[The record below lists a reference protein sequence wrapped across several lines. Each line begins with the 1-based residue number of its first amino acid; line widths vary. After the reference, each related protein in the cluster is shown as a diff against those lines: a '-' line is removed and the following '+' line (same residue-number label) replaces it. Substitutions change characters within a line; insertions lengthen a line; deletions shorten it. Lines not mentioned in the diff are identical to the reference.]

1 MSESTPGG
9 LGGPLT
15 ESERKSFSD
24 LSSYALGAAASTMTM
39 LLNKTVA
46 LAVEEVS
53 EIEPVALGAEH
64 PAPAV
69 LVTLDL
75 QTGSDHP
82 HLFVMQ
88 PADAAVVC
96 DLMMGGEGTSPAAD
110 LDEAQ
115 LSAIGEAFNQG
126 LGNAAN
132 TLSTL
137 MLRRVTIT
145 PPRVTVGP
153 IASHAGLQTLAAGGT
168 LTLVRHRFTLEGLVD
183 SVLLELVPH
192 HSAREL
198 VEILVMAADNPEV
211 AQAAG
216 QVGGPVGASQVA
228 ASPAPAAPPA
238 PPAASAWAEAAE
250 ATVPRSAVAD
260 IAPSAVAAAT
270 GGGLPPMGLTATGP
284 AAALAGTFPQQDPVS
299 VKAAQFA
306 PLTRQAGGEGLSG
319 LDLILDVTLKVTV
332 ELGRTKM
339 QIREVLDLG
348 KGSVV
353 ELDKLAG
360 EPVDM
365 LVNGKLI
372 AKGEVVV
379 IDENFG
385 IRLTEIVSPQERF
398 NSLNLK

>member
-9 LGGPLT
+9 VGGPLT
-15 ESERKSFSD
+15 EPERKSFSD
-24 LSSYALGAAASTMTM
+24 LSNYALGAAASTMTM

-46 LAVEEVS
+46 LAVEEVG
-53 EIEPVALGAEH
+53 EVGLDVLGAEH

-69 LVTLDL
+69 LVALEL
-75 QTGSDHP
+75 QTGADHA
-82 HLFVMQ
+82 HVFVM
-88 PADAAVVC
+88 PTADAAIVC
-96 DLMMGGEGTSPAAD
+96 DLMMGGDGTAPAAD
-110 LDEAQ
+110 LDDAQ

-145 PPRVTVGP
+145 PPRVAVEP
-153 IASHAGLQTLAAGGT
+153 VSSHAGLQALAAGGT
-168 LTLVRHRFTLEGLVD
+168 LTLVRHRFTIEGLVD

-192 HSAREL
+192 QSAREM
-198 VEILVMAADNPEV
+198 VEILVLAADNPEA

-216 QVGGPVGASQVA
+216 QAAASQVA
-228 ASPAPAAPPA
+228 AAPDLAPSA
-238 PPAASAWAEAAE
+238 VSAWADAAE
-250 ATVPRSAVAD
+250 TTVPRSAVAD
-260 IAPSAVAAAT
+260 MAPSAVASAM
-270 GGGLPPMGLTATGP
+270 GGGLPPLGGLGLEP
-284 AAALAGTFPQQDPVS
+284 AAAMAGAFPQQDPVS
-299 VKAAQFA
+299 VKSAQFA

-332 ELGRTKM
+332 ELGRTRM

>member
-9 LGGPLT
+9 VGGPLT
-15 ESERKSFSD
+15 EPERKSFSD
-24 LSSYALGAAASTMTM
+24 LSNYALGAAASTMTM
-39 LLNKTVA
+39 LLNRTVA
-46 LAVEEVS
+46 LAVEEVG
-53 EIEPVALGAEH
+53 EVGLDVLGAEH

-69 LVTLDL
+69 LVALDL
-75 QTGSDHP
+75 QTGADHP
-82 HLFVMQ
+82 HVFVM
-88 PADAAVVC
+88 PTADAAIVC
-96 DLMMGGEGTSPAAD
+96 DLMMGGDGTAPAAD
-110 LDEAQ
+110 MDEAQ

-145 PPRVTVGP
+145 PPRVAVEP
-153 IASHAGLQTLAAGGT
+153 VASHAGLQALAAGGT
-168 LTLVRHRFTLEGLVD
+168 LTLVRHRFTIEGLVD
-183 SVLLELVPH
+183 GVLLELVPH
-192 HSAREL
+192 QSAREM
-198 VEILVMAADNPEV
+198 VEILVLAADNPEA

-216 QVGGPVGASQVA
+216 QAAASQVT
-228 ASPAPAAPPA
+228 AAPDLA
-238 PPAASAWAEAAE
+238 PSAVSAWADTAE
-250 ATVPRSAVAD
+250 TTVPRSAVAD
-260 IAPSAVAAAT
+260 VAPAAVASAM
-270 GGGLPPMGLTATGP
+270 GGGLPPLGGLGLD
-284 AAALAGTFPQQDPVS
+284 AAAMAGSYSQQDPVS

-319 LDLILDVTLKVTV
+319 LDLIMDVTLKVTV
-332 ELGRTKM
+332 ELGRTRM

>member
-9 LGGPLT
+9 VGGPLT
-15 ESERKSFSD
+15 EQERKSFSD
-24 LSSYALGAAASTMTM
+24 LSNYALGAAASTMTM
-39 LLNKTVA
+39 LLNKTVQ
-46 LAVEEVS
+46 LAVEDVGEADLD
-53 EIEPVALGAEH
+53 ALGAEH
-64 PAPAV
+64 PEPAV
-69 LVTLDL
+69 LVALDL
-75 QTGSDHP
+75 QTGADHP
-82 HLFVMQ
+82 HVFVMR
-88 PADAAVVC
+88 AGDAAIVC
-96 DLMMGGEGTSPAAD
+96 DLMMGGDGSAPATE
-110 LDEAQ
+110 LDDAQ

-145 PPRVTVGP
+145 PPRVAVEALG
-153 IASHAGLQTLAAGGT
+153 AHAALRGLAAGGP
-168 LTLVRHRFTLEGLVD
+168 LTLVRHRFSIEGLVD

-192 HSAREL
+192 QSARDM
-198 VEILVMAADNPEV
+198 VEILVLAADNPEA

-216 QVGGPVGASQVA
+216 QPQVA
-228 ASPAPAAPPA
+228 ASPELAPSSV
-238 PPAASAWAEAAE
+238 SAWSETAES
-250 ATVPRSAVAD
+250 TVPRSAVAD
-260 IAPSAVAAAT
+260 VLPSAAASV
-270 GGGLPPMGLTATGP
+270 GGGLPPLGDPGL
-284 AAALAGTFPQQDPVS
+284 AAAMAGAFPQQDPVA
-299 VKAAQFA
+299 VKSAQFA
-306 PLTRQAGGEGLSG
+306 PLTRQPGGEGLSG
-319 LDLILDVTLKVTV
+319 LDLILDVTLKVSV
-332 ELGRTKM
+332 ELGRTRM

-398 NSLNLK
+398 NGLNIK